1 MNYKTILFASLLSIL
16 SSSSFSSASYKTNW
30 SDMGEYWEPSFPKL
44 KLALKDEWNSCK
56 KDKTGRVLQPCY
68 SNSLNGAKFS
78 DGGISSLLAQNF
90 VLSFDDPDLFVKAK
104 NILESV
110 ALEEDSIRVD
120 FPDFPFFTNIHTKEY
135 ILGINADDSKFIFN
149 LKDCF
154 SKFTTLQAHK
164 EDPVNTWVSISGM
177 TPGRTT
183 EKDFIKRMGEKAFFN
198 YKRSDITPPD
208 FNEKSPFLFWYSAI
222 YELNGSFWGLPGEIK
237 SEVKFGD
244 YNLIDTINIYC
255 DWDQSLYDRLSKKL
269 SDKYIAHRLPSIPPL
284 LSNYIS
290 FEPKSESCKKYNCPS
305 ISMSKED
312 SVLTISLF
320 GSQSYIGYGNYFQ
333 RWHKER
339 QRLYEKSIDIFD

>member
-1 MNYKTILFASLLSIL
+1 MNYKTILFAPLLSIL
-16 SSSSFSSASYKTNW
+16 SFSAYAETNW
-30 SDMGEYWEPSFPKL
+30 SDMGEYWEPSLPKL
-44 KLALKDEWNSCK
+44 ILALKDEWKSCK
-56 KDKTGRVLQPCY
+56 KDSKGRILQPCY
-68 SNSLNGAKFS
+68 SKTLKGAKFS
-78 DGGISSLLAQNF
+78 HEGFLDEII
-90 VLSFDDPDLFVKAK
+90 LSFDDPDLFVTAK

-110 ALEEDSIRVD
+110 ALKEDQIRVD
-120 FPDFPFFTNIHTKEY
+120 SPFCPTLHTKEY
-135 ILGINADDSKFIFN
+135 ILTANTDGSKLIINFKY
-149 LKDCF
+149 CF
-154 SKFTTLQAHK
+154 SEFTTLQAHK

-183 EKDFIKRMGEKAFFN
+183 EKDFIKRMGEKAFFS

-237 SEVKFGD
+237 SEVTFGD
-244 YNLIDTINIYC
+244 YNLIDTIIIYC

-269 SDKYIAHRLPSIPPL
+269 SDKYIAHRLPSIPP

>member
-1 MNYKTILFASLLSIL
+1 
-16 SSSSFSSASYKTNW
+16 
-30 SDMGEYWEPSFPKL
+30 MGEYWEPSLPKL
-44 KLALKDEWNSCK
+44 ILALKDEWNSCK

-68 SNSLNGAKFS
+68 SNSLNGAKFKHA
-78 DGGISSLLAQNF
+78 DFLGQDF

-120 FPDFPFFTNIHTKEY
+120 FPFFTNIHTKEY
-135 ILGINADDSKFIFN
+135 MLVVNADGSKSFVYSF
-149 LKDCF
+149 KDCF
-154 SKFTTLQAHK
+154 SEFTTLQAHK

-237 SEVKFGD
+237 SEVTFGD
-244 YNLIDTINIYC
+244 YNLIDTIIIYC

-284 LSNYIS
+284 SNYIS

-312 SVLTISLF
+312 SVLIISLF